1 MEKKNTME
9 VNDTVNYLVT
19 DIFFFSVIFNGEEKP
34 KLNPGLH
41 CFILSASP
49 DRRL

>member
-19 DIFFFSVIFNGEEKP
+19 DIFKKKYIQWRWKAKVKSWTALFYSVCFSW
-34 KLNPGLH
+34 
-41 CFILSASP
+41 
-49 DRRL
+49 